1 MSSDRRDTNLARA
14 MRALADTEAA
24 AETPPRVEA
33 AVMAHFARR
42 SRAKAGRARA
52 GRFIRGAATTAAGIT
67 LVGALMWSRGANES
81 AVVPTPSMPAPDA
94 AAENIT
100 RFTTVAVVGEPLQA
114 GEPLRVVRMRV
125 ARAVLGE
132 LGISS
137 ASRADGKDADSVDID
152 VLVGEDGVARGVR
165 VPIREL

>member
-1 MSSDRRDTNLARA
+1 MSADGRDVNLARA
-14 MRALADTEAA
+14 MRALADMEAS

-33 AVMAHFARR
+33 AVMAHWARR

-81 AVVPTPSMPAPDA
+81 AVVPTPPPTPDA
-94 AAENIT
+94 AEENLT

-137 ASRADGKDADSVDID
+137 ASRADGNDDSVDID